1 MPPPPS
7 SLSLVKI
14 DTSVTYPLEGF
25 VALQEECLS
34 RAVEGLQR
42 LREEIAAVIVT
53 SCKVSENLG
62 LQNILAACQVTN
74 QSVYTCMLGA
84 PS

>member
-1 MPPPPS
+1 MDLSPLMPPPPS

-14 DTSVTYPLEGF
+14 DTSVTYSLEGF

-53 SCKVSENLG
+53 SCKVSKLVRT
-62 LQNILAACQVTN
+62 LAYRT
-74 QSVYTCMLGA
+74 
-84 PS
+84 